1 MNPQCALNSRTGL
14 GYGKDCY
21 CHPVYRASYLFLQVG
36 GNGGWGRLKKL
47 SKVVTISRT
56 IFLLIQDRGRLNL
69 SPDISVSGCENQ
81 IIGKIPSREKNFLR
95 SVQVNLDFPPFC
107 QGIFVKLYLC
117 LNNTIPIRYK
127 ENKKTA
133 PSSIQA
139 DDVFL
144 ANYENIKLG
153 LPLAGHRCGCM

>member
-1 MNPQCALNSRTGL
+1 M
-14 GYGKDCY
+14 
-21 CHPVYRASYLFLQVG
+21 CHY
-36 GNGGWGRLKKL
+36 KE
-47 SKVVTISRT
+47 TIK
-56 IFLLIQDRGRLNL
+56 IVAVLVRLNL
-69 SPDISVSGCENQ
+69 SPDVSVSGCENQ
-81 IIGKIPSREKNFLR
+81 IISKIASREKNFLR

-153 LPLAGHRCGCM
+153 LPQVSQQAIFCGKIRSICTSAIGLFKDNNTK